1 MGKYRLQ
8 MALEGAAK
16 DTLGRVPWLLAA
28 ALAVALAVSVWQ
40 RYWG

>member
-8 MALEGAAK
+8 MAFEAAAK

-28 ALAVALAVSVWQ
+28 AFAVALTVSVWQ
-40 RYWG
+40 RYQG

>member
-16 DTLGRVPWLLAA
+16 DTLGRAPWLLAA
-28 ALAVALAVSVWQ
+28 AFAAALAVSVWQ
-40 RYWG
+40 RYWA